1 MFLLKVLLCI
11 FLQFFFAH
19 VLELNLLRMSYRYI
33 FTVNRPIYT
42 RSYQIL
48 DPKLLECTIGENQK
62 NVFYGEQIFCGST
75 FEYILRNVFEQG
87 FLNQFAMITCFK
99 RKEIRLEKV
108 KYFLGCYANYYLRKL
123 KYLISIIIY
132 WANEDKNKKNLR
144 PKFAFGDVKTFY
156 LNFKGTLLNLSYQ
169 TIKTRKKF
177 DRQSEF
183 AKKCPTKW
191 LKHVKFDQIFFSE

>member
-1 MFLLKVLLCI
+1 MFLLKFLLCI
-11 FLQFFFAH
+11 FLQGSFAH

-62 NVFYGEQIFCGST
+62 NVFYEEQIFCGST

-99 RKEIRLEKV
+99 RKEIKLE
-108 KYFLGCYANYYLRKL
+108 
-123 KYLISIIIY
+123 S
-132 WANEDKNKKNLR
+132 
-144 PKFAFGDVKTFY
+144 
-156 LNFKGTLLNLSYQ
+156 
-169 TIKTRKKF
+169 
-177 DRQSEF
+177 
-183 AKKCPTKW
+183 
-191 LKHVKFDQIFFSE
+191 